1 MTTPNHRT
9 ESSKMTLVDDNDVP
23 SPFKYKEPMQ
33 SKIRKKEDLETND
46 ENDVPSPFKYKEP
59 MESKIKKKEDV
70 ETNDDFNDD
79 QSLDKQAHGPCPAYI
94 SGSKF

>member
-46 ENDVPSPFKYKEP
+46 
-59 MESKIKKKEDV
+59 
-70 ETNDDFNDD
+70 DFNDD